1 MFSRCVVASAALVLS
16 LNLVAAPASAQV
28 SNYGRIV
35 AFGDSLSDNGNLTTF
50 GFAPPAP
57 YDSGRF
63 SNGPTWVEILAGTQP
78 VTGAPSTMTQFW
90 STGTVTG
97 DVNLALGGAR
107 ADDSVAVPPGVP
119 SQITAFSAF
128 GGSFGANDLV
138 TVWAGANDIFQ
149 FFTANPAPT
158 QAQITAQGITTAGV
172 EAGNVQS
179 LIGMGAK
186 TILVANLPN
195 LGATPSFNGTPTSS
209 AGGFVASLAYNGALD
224 ANLKGIAA
232 AVPGVNIVQMDT
244 FSAFN
249 AIIKNPAAFG
259 FTNVTAPCFNQAAMT
274 LCGATPA
281 AQNKYLFWD
290 GVHPTEAGHILLAQY
305 ANLLLSTGQ
314 IAPVITPLAEVGLY
328 SRLDASDAAFNRAL
342 DMQDGY
348 EHKGIYAQVV
358 GNRALVDANGTAP
371 KYNYDLAGARAG
383 FDNRSGAFSY
393 GAAVAYQTG
402 NLFQPMLKSDLG
414 SAQADLYAMA
424 HLGSWFL
431 SAQGGYSYTQFHN
444 MHRQTGFGPVRATAK
459 ADSDQWSTAIGAGTT
474 LHLGSLALTPGA
486 RVGYIT
492 STIGGITEAA
502 DVLALHYNS
511 REIETGFWDA
521 RLRASTSL
529 SGGARPVKA
538 FVEAGYQDFFN
549 TSSGDI
555 TAQLVNNTAHAVTV
569 AASDPM
575 GRGAFLKLGADA
587 KLASG
592 MTISAEYGL
601 SLQNGGG
608 ENHAG
613 TVQVKIPL
621 SGGSE

>member
-16 LNLVAAPASAQV
+16 LNLVTAPASAQV

-50 GFAPPAP
+50 GFAPPPP

-63 SNGPTWVEILAGTQP
+63 SNGPTWVEILAGTPP
-78 VTGAPSTMTQFW
+78 VTGAASTMTQFW
-90 STGTVTG
+90 TTHGVTG
-97 DVNLALGGAR
+97 NVDVALGGAR
-107 ADDSVAVPPGVP
+107 ADNSVAVPPGVP
-119 SQITAFSAF
+119 SQISAFSAF
-128 GGSFGANDLV
+128 GGTFGPKDLV

-158 QAQITAQGITTAGV
+158 QAQVTTQGITTAGN
-172 EAGNVQS
+172 EAANVQS

-209 AGGFVASLAYNGALD
+209 AGGFVASSAYNGALD
-224 ANLKGIAA
+224 AHLKGIAA

-259 FTNVTAPCFNQAAMT
+259 FTNVTAACTATAACVT
-274 LCGATPA
+274 GTPA

-290 GVHPTEAGHILLAQY
+290 SVHPTEAGHILLAQY

-342 DMQDGY
+342 DMHDGY

-358 GNRALVDANGTAP
+358 GNRASVDANGTAP

-383 FDNRSGAFSY
+383 FDNRSGGFSY

-402 NLFQPMLKSDLG
+402 NLFQPTLKSDLG
-414 SAQADLYAMA
+414 AAQADLYAMA

-444 MHRQTGFGPVRATAK
+444 MHRQTGFGPVRATAN
-459 ADSDQWSTAIGAGTT
+459 ADSDQWSTAVGAGTT
-474 LHLGSLALTPGA
+474 LHLGSLNLTPGA

-492 STIGGITEAA
+492 SSIGGITEAA
-502 DVLALHYNS
+502 DVLALHYSS

-529 SGGARPVKA
+529 SGGVKA

-555 TAQLVNNTAHAVTV
+555 TAQLVNNTAHPVTV
-569 AASDPM
+569 TASDPM